1 MITFAQVLLMIT
13 RIKVEQHLKEIKLKM
28 DIFGILFFDH
38 RGKNQQF
45 LLDQEIAPLKR
56 KEIIRR
62 LKVEDYVDGPL
73 EEQMHNLPEMWVF
86 GKQWKETEI
95 YIKSALASMTIASFA
110 YPFMMLS
117 THFIIHLKRF
127 NNEKPVYR

>member
-95 YIKSALASMTIASFA
+95 YIKISLGRKDSSVVCISFHDA
-110 YPFMMLS
+110 EYPLSYPF
-117 THFIIHLKRF
+117 K
-127 NNEKPVYR
+127 KV

>member
-1 MITFAQVLLMIT
+1 
-13 RIKVEQHLKEIKLKM
+13 M

-45 LLDQEIAPLKR
+45 LLDQEIAPSKR

-95 YIKSALASMTIASFA
+95 YIKISLGRKDSSVVCISFHDA
-110 YPFMMLS
+110 EYPLSYPF
-117 THFIIHLKRF
+117 K
-127 NNEKPVYR
+127 KV

>member
-1 MITFAQVLLMIT
+1 MITFALVLLMIT
-13 RIKVEQHLKEIKLKM
+13 RIKVEHHLKEIKLKM

-45 LLDQEIAPLKR
+45 LLDQEIAPSKR

-95 YIKSALASMTIASFA
+95 YIKISLGRKDSSVVCISFHDA
-110 YPFMMLS
+110 EYPLSYPF
-117 THFIIHLKRF
+117 K
-127 NNEKPVYR
+127 KV